1 VLSVACAPVQ
11 PGPAP
16 SGVLPEPRP
25 ALDRDPDP
33 GVVEV
38 ELVAEVATV
47 ELVPGIATEVW
58 AYRDAGA

>member
-1 VLSVACAPVQ
+1 
-11 PGPAP
+11 
-16 SGVLPEPRP
+16 VLPEPRP